1 MRKTT
6 TIFAALLL
14 LLAATL
20 PGPVKAE
27 VDWQTRK
34 AIKTGKTPLDIQVT
48 ADGKRTFVLTEGGRL
63 EIYDSSAALIDTI
76 AVDPNMNLLSADG
89 TGDRVFLGNSKD
101 NTVHELLIEYVA
113 EFNNEGS
120 PFLGKSNAPVVLT
133 FFSDFQ

>member
-27 VDWQTRK
+27 VDWQARK

-48 ADGKRTFVLTEGGRL
+48 ADGNRTFILTEGGRL
-63 EIYDSSAALIDTI
+63 EIYDINAALIDTI